1 MSSSKTTLFLTLSSI
16 IVAGSL
22 SGCSLLKKKGAGGD
36 AGIDGGDLA
45 SMADAAT
52 VTVSGTGAKNEAN
65 ILRYENETAIA
76 NEPAVIGKDG
86 TVARNFPG
94 NGPEVATLAKGTA
107 VAKIAQ
113 YFSTATLVMF
123 DDPSGDGSKLL
134 GWVVP
139 TSFDV
144 AAPPP
149 AKPVVVPV
157 RIVDAGAKDAAAV
170 VALSGGDAG
179 VKHDAGATTVAA
191 PPRGAASATPVEGRC
206 PWDGW
211 FMVGGVCRSRCSTD
225 ADCTKPLKCA
235 PARVGRLKVCQPS
248 P

>member
-1 MSSSKTTLFLTLSSI
+1 M

-22 SGCSLLKKKGAGGD
+22 CGCSFLKKKGAGDG
-36 AGIDGGDLA
+36 GTDGGDLA
-45 SMADAAT
+45 SMMDAAT

-65 ILRYENETAIA
+65 ILRYASETPLA

-134 GWVVP
+134 GWVIP
-139 TSFDV
+139 GAFDL

-149 AKPVVVPV
+149 LKPVVVPPRV
-157 RIVDAGAKDAAAV
+157 VAISDAGSKDASTV
-170 VALSGGDAG
+170 VAMSGGDAGG
-179 VKHDAGATTVAA
+179 VKHDAGTVAVAA
-191 PPRGAASATPVEGRC
+191 PPAGATSATPIDGKC
-206 PWDGW
+206 PWDHW
-211 FMVGGVCRSRCSTD
+211 FMVGGVCRVKCVTD
-225 ADCTKPLKCA
+225 TECPKPLKCSA
-235 PARVGRLKVCQPS
+235 AKVGRLKVCQPS